1 MGLYFI
7 MAEQVELQSRCAFYL
22 AAKRRNC
29 KMLVV
34 QGSKYCG
41 QHIAMVSKNIN
52 IVCLEDLFQCFFA
65 FRKKIIRGSVF
76 RVHWTPSSKLYTQ

>member
-1 MGLYFI
+1 MFL
-7 MAEQVELQSRCAFYL
+7 MAEKVESQSAKPSCAFYL

-41 QHIAMVSKNIN
+41 QHIAMVSNLVSTLF
-52 IVCLEDLFQCFFA
+52 VCCDIIHVTC
-65 FRKKIIRGSVF
+65 KIYSYVTCKIYFVSYF
-76 RVHWTPSSKLYTQ
+76 